1 MADRREG
8 TAEQALV
15 PLLDVVMQL
24 LMFFMMC
31 VNFVSEQVNEDVKLP
46 QAQSARPM
54 DKRLGDVLVLNMDA
68 KGRLLVPGRPKPLT
82 TPLEFG
88 TYLRQEYADA
98 KRNAEAR
105 KEKSDGISTVV
116 IVRAHRDSN
125 YANVFGILRLCK
137 EVGFRKLQLRALT
150 QGGEG

>member
-1 MADRREG
+1 MAHRSEG

-31 VNFVSEQVNEDVKLP
+31 VNFVSEQVNEDIKLP
-46 QAQSARPM
+46 VAQSARPM

-82 TPLEFG
+82 TPLEIG
-88 TYLRQEYADA
+88 TYLKQEYADA
-98 KRNAEAR
+98 KRNAAAR
-105 KEKSDGISTVV
+105 KEKSDQVQTALI
-116 IVRAHRDSN
+116 IRAHRDSS
-125 YANVFGILRLCK
+125 YASVFGLLRMCK
-137 EVGFRKLQLRALT
+137 EIGFRKLQLRALT
-150 QGGEG
+150 LGGEG